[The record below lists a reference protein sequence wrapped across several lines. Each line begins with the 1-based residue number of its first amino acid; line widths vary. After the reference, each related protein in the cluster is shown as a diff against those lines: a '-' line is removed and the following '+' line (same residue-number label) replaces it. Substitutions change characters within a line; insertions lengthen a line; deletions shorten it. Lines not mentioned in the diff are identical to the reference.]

1 MVRRGKRSHQHT
13 QRLNGS
19 HFVGLASMNE
29 ELPQEAFIQAAGG
42 KRIVTCNKSL
52 WQVILVLCIQFSRV
66 ILVLCIQF
74 SLVVVLCIQFSKV
87 ILVLCIQFS
96 LVVVLCIQFSI
107 QFSNCI
113 HKRIVT
119 CGKHLWQVH

>member
-74 SLVVVLCIQFSKV
+74 SLVVVLCIQFS
-87 ILVLCIQFS
+87 
-96 LVVVLCIQFSI
+96 I